1 MVSGQLAVCV
11 DTAADSGCTIG
22 LRGRVMYED
31 TAADS
36 GCTIGLRGRV
46 MYEDTAGDLAYT
58 QESTICSDSRYIK
71 R

>member
-11 DTAADSGCTIG
+11 GTT
-22 LRGRVMYED
+22 
-31 TAADS
+31 ADS

-71 R
+71 NSEGDAT

>member
-1 MVSGQLAVCV
+1 MASGQLAVCV

-31 TAADS
+31 
-36 GCTIGLRGRV
+36 
-46 MYEDTAGDLAYT
+46 MAGDLAYT
-58 QESTICSDSRYIK
+58 QESTICSDSMYIK